1 MGDPLRIAVRTER
14 SHTIAT
20 VAGEIDIST
29 VTLLRERLFE
39 LASSSQQLVIDLDQV
54 TFIDATGLD
63 TLVAAANRTEAHGG
77 RLHVVCARA
86 KILNL
91 FRLAGLDRRLPPVS
105 TQDEALATSGRQPC

>member
-1 MGDPLRIAVRTER
+1 MGDPHTIAVRSER
-14 SHTIAT
+14 GHTIAT

-39 LASSSQQLVIDLDQV
+39 LASSSHHLVIDLDQV
-54 TFIDATGLD
+54 TFIDATGLN

-77 RLHVVCARA
+77 SLHVVCTRP

-91 FRLAGLDRRLPPVS
+91 FRLAGLDRRLPPVP
-105 TQDEALATSGRQPC
+105 TLDEALATSGRQPC